1 MLGKTKKIHFVGI
14 KGVAMSAL
22 AIICKQAGFNVVGS
36 DVAEEFI
43 TDKILAEKGKDGD
56 IYHLCSG
63 KAQKIRY
70 ILDQV
75 LSLSAN
81 SIEVR
86 RNPKLMRPSE
96 TPRLVGDF
104 SKARRVAGYKPTYK
118 LTDTL
123 RDTLDY
129 WRTVV
134 RRSKN

>member
-1 MLGKTKKIHFVGI
+1 VPDFCRQVAAIEEGGSKPVIRVGNLDAERDI
-14 KGVAMSAL
+14 
-22 AIICKQAGFNVVGS
+22 S
-36 DVAEEFI
+36 DVRDI
-43 TDKILAEKGKDGD
+43 VRGYRILAEKGKDGD

-63 KAQKIRY
+63 KAHKIRY
-70 ILDQV
+70 ILDQI
-75 LSLSAN
+75 LGLSAN

-86 RNPKLMRPSE
+86 PNPKLMRPSE
-96 TPRLVGDF
+96 IPRLVGNF

-118 LTDTL
+118 LTNTL